1 MDNKELYESKKCS
14 VEECLSQIESGDVIV
29 TGTDGNA
36 ATAMLEQLHTIA
48 DRVENVWV
56 IKGADGVYPFMTNPG
71 MDGHINTTGLIMGA
85 GNRKAQKSF
94 NYQYMPANLHDW
106 MTRWNEYRPNNVL
119 LTAATPMDEDG
130 YLYMSMCLI
139 NEATALKSAKKIIV
153 EVNPNLPLLKSEY
166 GRIHI
171 SQVTCLTE
179 SNKPLTSISPT
190 PPSEVDRIVGGIA
203 AEMIH
208 DGDTIQIGLGGMA
221 DMVALSLMGKH
232 DLGLH
237 TELFTP
243 GIGKLIRSGVINGS
257 RKTINRGRHVGVFAI
272 GDQDLYDQM
281 GSDPNFMLVPGYY
294 GNDPFVI
301 AQNDNMVS
309 VNTALEIDL
318 TGQVC
323 SESIGS
329 TQFSGT
335 GGATDYAYGALH
347 SKGGRGII
355 AMASTAKHGTIS
367 KIKAQLT
374 PGSAVTISRNLADRI
389 VTEYGVAY
397 MRGRTLKE
405 RALGLIAIAHPDF
418 RGELTQEARKL
429 GLIN

>member
-1 MDNKELYESKKCS
+1 MDYKALYKSKKCS
-14 VEECLSQIESGDVIV
+14 VEECLAQIQSGDIIA

-36 ATAMLEQLHTIA
+36 ATAILKQLHTIA
-48 DRVENVWV
+48 DRVKDVWV
-56 IKGADGVYPFMTNPG
+56 IKGADNVYPFMVNPG
-71 MDGHINTTGLIMGA
+71 MNGHINTTGLIMGP
-85 GNRKAQKSF
+85 GNREAQKSF

-106 MTRWNEYRPNNVL
+106 MYRWNEYRPNNVL
-119 LTAATPMDEDG
+119 LSAATPMDEDG

-139 NEATALKSAKKIIV
+139 NEAVALKSAKKIIV
-153 EVNPNLPLLKSEY
+153 EVNPRMPLLKSKE

-179 SNKPLTSISPT
+179 SNEPLTTISPK
-190 PPSEVDRIVGGIA
+190 PPSELDQVIGGLA

-221 DMVALSLMGKH
+221 DMVALALMEKN

-237 TELFTP
+237 TELLTP
-243 GIGKLIRSGVINGS
+243 GIGNLIRAGVINGS
-257 RKTINRGRHVGVFAI
+257 RKNINKGKHVGVFAI
-272 GDQDLYDQM
+272 GDQALYDSM
-281 GSDPNFMLVPGYY
+281 SSDPNFMLVPGYY
-294 GNDPFVI
+294 GNNPFIV

-329 TQFSGT
+329 VQFSGT

-355 AMASTAKHGTIS
+355 AMSSTAKHGTIS

-374 PGSAVTISRNLADRI
+374 PGAAVTVSRNLVDRI

-397 MRGRTLKE
+397 MRGRTIRE
-405 RALGLIAIAHPDF
+405 RAQNLIAIAHPDF
-418 RGELTQEARKL
+418 RGELTQQAGEL
-429 GLIN
+429 GLI

>member
-1 MDNKELYESKKCS
+1 MDYQKLYESKKCS
-14 VEECLSQIESGDVIV
+14 VAECLDQISSGDVIA
-29 TGTDGNA
+29 TGTDGNS
-36 ATAMLEQLHTIA
+36 ATAILKQLHTIA

-56 IKGADGVYPFMTNPG
+56 IKGADNCYPFMVNPG
-71 MDGHINTTGLIMGA
+71 MNGHINTTGLIMGP
-85 GNRKAQKSF
+85 GNRESQKLF

-106 MTRWNEYRPNNVL
+106 MYRWNENRPNNVL
-119 LTAATPMDEDG
+119 LTAATPMDEEG

-139 NEATALKSAKKIIV
+139 NEAAALKSAKKIIV
-153 EVNPNLPLLKSEY
+153 EVNPHLPMLKSKE

-179 SNKPLTSISPT
+179 SDEPLAVIGRKDA
-190 PPSEVDRIVGGIA
+190 SEVDKIIGGIA

-221 DMVALSLMGKH
+221 DMVAVALKEKH

-237 TELFTP
+237 TELYTP
-243 GIGKLIRSGVINGS
+243 GIGDLIRCGAINGS
-257 RKTINRGRHVGVFAI
+257 RKSINRGKHVGVFAI
-272 GDQDLYDQM
+272 GDQALYDLM

-294 GNDPFVI
+294 GNDPAVI

-355 AMASTAKHGTIS
+355 AMSSTTKKGTIS
-367 KIKAQLT
+367 KIKTQLT
-374 PGSAVTISRNLADRI
+374 PGSAVTISRNLVDRI

-397 MRGRTLKE
+397 MRGRTLRE
-405 RALGLIAIAHPDF
+405 RALSLIAIAHPDF
-418 RGELTQEARKL
+418 RGELTRQARDL
-429 GLIN
+429 SII

>member
-1 MDNKELYESKKCS
+1 MDYRELYESKKCS
-14 VEECLSQIESGDVIV
+14 VQECLDQIQSGDIV
-29 TGTDGNA
+29 ATGTDGNSA
-36 ATAMLEQLHTIA
+36 VTLLNQLHTIA
-48 DRVENVWV
+48 PRVKDVWV
-56 IKGADGVYPFMTNPG
+56 IKGADSCYPFMVEPG

-85 GNRKAQKSF
+85 GNREAQKSF
-94 NYQYMPANLHDW
+94 NYQYTPGNLHDW
-106 MTRWNEYRPNNVL
+106 MLRWSDHRPCTVL
-119 LTAATPMDEDG
+119 LTGATPMDEDG

-139 NEATALKSAKKIIV
+139 NEAVALRSAQKIIV
-153 EVNPNLPLLKSEY
+153 EVNPNMPMLKTEA

-171 SQVTCLTE
+171 SQVTCLIE
-179 SNKPLTSISPT
+179 ADVPLFTVTPK
-190 PPSEVDRIVGGIA
+190 PPSEIDKIVGGIA

-221 DMVALSLMGKH
+221 DMVALALMEKH

-237 TELFTP
+237 TELLTP
-243 GIGKLIRSGVINGS
+243 GIGNLIRAGVINGK
-257 RKTINRGRHVGVFAI
+257 RKNLNPGRHVGVFAI
-272 GDQDLYDQM
+272 GDQALYDLM
-281 GSDPNFMLVPGYY
+281 GSDPNIMLVPGYY
-294 GNDPFVI
+294 GNDPCVI
-301 AQNDNMVS
+301 AQNDNLVS

-335 GGATDYAYGALH
+335 GGATDFAHGALH

-355 AMASTAKHGTIS
+355 AMSSTAKKGTVS

-374 PGSAVTISRNLADRI
+374 PGSAVTISRNLVDRI

-397 MRGRTLKE
+397 LRGRTLRE
-405 RALGLIAIAHPDF
+405 RAQNLIAIAHPDF
-418 RGELTQEARKL
+418 RGELTRQAREL
-429 GLIN
+429 GLI